1 MQKIININLAPIIF
15 TIAVTGGIVAHDMRL
30 DNVATV
36 AFALP
41 AVLAT
46 YGAAHLVGGS
56 EHIHVERVSF
66 SNQSNIYH
74 SSLPKVSPRDN
85 EHRYIQAKKSY
96 VAGGNNDQLWPSV

>member
-1 MQKIININLAPIIF
+1 MLKTINLAPIIF
-15 TIAVTGGIVAHDMRL
+15 TIAITVGVVFHDMRIEK
-30 DNVATV
+30 VATV

-56 EHIHVERVSF
+56 EHTHVERVSF
-66 SNQSNIYH
+66 SNQSSIFH

-85 EHRYIQAKKSY
+85 EQRYIQAKKSY
-96 VAGGNNDQLWPSV
+96 TTGGTGDVHFWPSV